1 MNIDLKEYFG
11 DYRKSNIKQLNDY
24 ILKMDSKVSKY
35 YNFGKPFFKGN
46 HKFDYKQYL
55 KNCRLNYNSLT
66 AEETF
71 EYISP
76 LYQNLP
82 NWNNP
87 GTMINVIPPVN
98 LISLASMSFSELYNP
113 NFAQDTYAGLL
124 IVSEMEVTKY
134 ISDLLKWNWE
144 QSYGVFTFGGKG
156 TNLYATKIALNK
168 AAPESQNVGCERNKY
183 FMITSEN
190 AHPCHYEVCN
200 WLGIGK
206 DNCIEA
212 KCNLDG
218 RINLEET
225 KKVICENIEN
235 GKIFLGFN
243 LNGGSTNELTVDPIE
258 KISKLN
264 LDIVKRY
271 KLNYVPHIHVDSVLG
286 WVYLFF
292 NEYDF
297 EENNLHIA
305 DKYLKKIK
313 ILNSRVQELRYADS
327 LGVDFHKTGFC
338 PYVSSLF
345 IVKQRKDFYKL
356 NSKKEMT
363 LDELYYG
370 NYNPFEATLELTRP
384 SSGPI
389 MALTTL
395 KSLGI
400 KGFQEVIANMFVST
414 EKFREILVQN
424 DNIIMLNENTEW
436 LATLFIIKPE
446 KYKMLSIEE
455 ILKLNKSELEEI
467 KKYNINYAKYI
478 LEKAKN
484 DEISFTCT
492 SSRSYK
498 IPKTDIKLGA
508 LKAYPMS
515 VFFNNEEVKLIVKEV
530 FNSIDDYK
538 RDIEKF
544 DYMKLFSISDDMV
557 YRDKK

>member
-1 MNIDLKEYFG
+1 M
-11 DYRKSNIKQLNDY
+11 
-24 ILKMDSKVSKY
+24 VSK
-35 YNFGKPFFKGN
+35 G
-46 HKFDYKQYL
+46 
-55 KNCRLNYNSLT
+55 
-66 AEETF
+66 
-71 EYISP
+71 
-76 LYQNLP
+76 
-82 NWNNP
+82 
-87 GTMINVIPPVN
+87 
-98 LISLASMSFSELYNP
+98 
-113 NFAQDTYAGLL
+113 
-124 IVSEMEVTKY
+124 
-134 ISDLLKWNWE
+134 SD
-144 QSYGVFTFGGKG
+144 
-156 TNLYATKIALNK
+156 
-168 AAPESQNVGCERNKY
+168 
-183 FMITSEN
+183 
-190 AHPCHYEVCN
+190 
-200 WLGIGK
+200 
-206 DNCIEA
+206 
-212 KCNLDG
+212 
-218 RINLEET
+218 
-225 KKVICENIEN
+225 
-235 GKIFLGFN
+235 
-243 LNGGSTNELTVDPIE
+243 
-258 KISKLN
+258 
-264 LDIVKRY
+264 
-271 KLNYVPHIHVDSVLG
+271 
-286 WVYLFF
+286 
-292 NEYDF
+292 
-297 EENNLHIA
+297 
-305 DKYLKKIK
+305 LKKIK

-400 KGFQEVIANMFVST
+400 KGFQEIIANMFVST

>member
-400 KGFQEVIANMFVST
+400 KGFQEIIANMFVST

>member
-200 WLGIGK
+200 
-206 DNCIEA
+206 
-212 KCNLDG
+212 
-218 RINLEET
+218 
-225 KKVICENIEN
+225 
-235 GKIFLGFN
+235 
-243 LNGGSTNELTVDPIE
+243 
-258 KISKLN
+258 
-264 LDIVKRY
+264 
-271 KLNYVPHIHVDSVLG
+271 
-286 WVYLFF
+286 
-292 NEYDF
+292 
-297 EENNLHIA
+297 
-305 DKYLKKIK
+305 
-313 ILNSRVQELRYADS
+313 
-327 LGVDFHKTGFC
+327 
-338 PYVSSLF
+338 
-345 IVKQRKDFYKL
+345 
-356 NSKKEMT
+356 
-363 LDELYYG
+363 
-370 NYNPFEATLELTRP
+370 
-384 SSGPI
+384 
-389 MALTTL
+389 
-395 KSLGI
+395 
-400 KGFQEVIANMFVST
+400 
-414 EKFREILVQN
+414 
-424 DNIIMLNENTEW
+424 
-436 LATLFIIKPE
+436 
-446 KYKMLSIEE
+446 
-455 ILKLNKSELEEI
+455 
-467 KKYNINYAKYI
+467 
-478 LEKAKN
+478 
-484 DEISFTCT
+484 
-492 SSRSYK
+492 
-498 IPKTDIKLGA
+498 
-508 LKAYPMS
+508 
-515 VFFNNEEVKLIVKEV
+515 
-530 FNSIDDYK
+530 
-538 RDIEKF
+538 
-544 DYMKLFSISDDMV
+544 
-557 YRDKK
+557 